1 MTPAPSAPTPAREH
15 ERTHPWITFRFDPQE
30 IGPRL
35 SGLLGQAVARCEQVA
50 DAVLPP
56 ETAQELDALALVRG
70 VRATTAIEGNTL
82 SEAQVRGQIEGR
94 LDLPPSLRHL
104 GREVDNVV
112 AIYRE
117 LTDAARQGR
126 PLPLTPDRI
135 CGWNGR
141 TLAGLEGHLHPA
153 VVPGQIR
160 EHRVVVGRYRGAPPE
175 DCRHL
180 LDRMCEWI
188 APDLEVPVGSRAQN
202 RLAGAVVRALLAHLY
217 LAWIHPFGDGNGRAA
232 RLAEFAILVAAGVP
246 PAAAH
251 LSAHHFWRTRP
262 EYYFQLDRSSRA
274 GEGDGDA
281 LGFLTYAVDG
291 FGKRLARLR
300 AEIEYRQSRI
310 TWEHLAR
317 DRTRSSGS
325 AASARRRDELATR
338 LAERRQP
345 TPRSAIPRLSP
356 ALAGMFAGKTTKTLA
371 RDLDWLLE
379 AGLLERTPGGYR
391 ARLEIL
397 RGFRPPPS
405 G

>member
-1 MTPAPSAPTPAREH
+1 MTTAPPAPTPGREY

-35 SGLLGQAVARCEQVA
+35 AALLGQAVARCEQIA
-50 DAVLPP
+50 DVVLPP
-56 ETAQELDALALVRG
+56 ETVRELDTLALVRG

-82 SEAQVRGQIEGR
+82 GEAQVRAQIEGR
-94 LDLPPSLRHL
+94 LELPPSLRHL

-112 AIYRE
+112 AVYRE
-117 LTDAARQGR
+117 LTDAARKGR
-126 PLPLTPDRI
+126 PSPLTTDRV
-135 CGWNGR
+135 CEWNGR

-153 VVPGQIR
+153 VVPGQVR

-188 APDLEVPVGSRAQN
+188 APDLEIPVGSRAQN

-217 LAWIHPFGDGNGRAA
+217 LAWIHPFGDGNGRTA
-232 RLAEFAILVAAGVP
+232 RLAEFGILLAAGVP

-251 LSAHHFWRTRP
+251 LPADHFWRTRP

-274 GEGDGDA
+274 GSGDGDA
-281 LGFLTYAVDG
+281 LGFLSYAVEG
-291 FGKRLARLR
+291 FGKGLARLR
-300 AEIEYRQSRI
+300 AEIGRRQSRI
-310 TWEHLAR
+310 VWEHLAR
-317 DRTRSSGS
+317 DRARSSGS
-325 AASARRRDELATR
+325 AASARRRGELAIR
-338 LAERRQP
+338 LAEQRRP
-345 TPRSAIPRLSP
+345 ILRSGIPRLSP
-356 ALAGMFAGKTTKTLA
+356 ALAELFAGKTTKTLA
-371 RDLDWLLE
+371 RDLDRLLE

-397 RGFRPPPS
+397 RGFRAPPT

>member
-1 MTPAPSAPTPAREH
+1 MTTPRDY
-15 ERTHPWITFRFDPQE
+15 ERTHPWITFRFDPGE
-30 IGPRL
+30 VGPLL
-35 SGLLGQAVARCEQVA
+35 SGLLGQAVARWEQVA

-56 ETAQELDALALVRG
+56 EAMQELDTLALVRG

-82 SEAQVRGQIEGR
+82 NEAEVRAQIEDR
-94 LDLPPSLRHL
+94 RELPPSRRHL
-104 GREVDNVV
+104 GREVANVV
-112 AIYRE
+112 PIYRE
-117 LTDAARQGR
+117 LTDAARRGR
-126 PLPLTPDRI
+126 PLPLTTERI
-135 CGWNGR
+135 CEWNGR

-160 EHRVVVGRYRGAPPE
+160 EHPVVVGRYRGASPE

-188 APDLEVPVGSRAQN
+188 APDLEVPVGGRAQN

-232 RLAEFAILVAAGVP
+232 RLAEFGILLAAGVP

-251 LSAHHFWRTRP
+251 LLADHFWHTRP

-274 GEGDGDA
+274 GSGAGDA
-281 LGFLTYAVDG
+281 LGFLAYAGEG

-300 AEIEYRQSRI
+300 AEIERRQSRI
-310 TWEHLAR
+310 AWEHLAR
-317 DRTRSSGS
+317 DRARSSGS
-325 AASARRRDELATR
+325 AASARRRGELAIR
-338 LAERRQP
+338 LAEERRP
-345 TPRSAIPRLSP
+345 TPRSAVPRLGA

-371 RDLDWLLE
+371 RDLDWLIE
-379 AGLLERTPGGYR
+379 AGLVERTPGGYR
-391 ARLEIL
+391 ARLEVL
-397 RGFRPPPS
+397 RGFRPPPT